1 MNLAPVLGIEAVK
14 LNRLANYVLLGVL
27 LLIYGGVV
35 WSGYYTFSRAGL
47 DENTVGMFFHNVLQV
62 EGSFVGLFVALFV
75 IINIGKE
82 YADGT
87 LRKNII
93 DGYSRQ
99 QFFTGKLAIMFLAA
113 LGVFMLGKIALLCG
127 GMLIGRLNGIT
138 QLITGTVLVKSF
150 LDILTTAVF
159 TFFLVFVTRSIVLSI
174 VLFFVWSILE
184 SVITQ
189 LARVLFDVE
198 NIGRFLPL
206 GSIDTAI
213 SLGRLAGT
221 ETILAAVFYAAA
233 MLAISYLLFL
243 RRDIK

>member
-113 LGVFMLGKIALLCG
+113 LGVFMVPSTRCPVSLADRAMRTVSVSRSSPTTMTSASLVATFATSQVAREILHKRSGGKSKTVSAGLLC
-127 GMLIGRLNGIT
+127 
-138 QLITGTVLVKSF
+138 
-150 LDILTTAVF
+150 
-159 TFFLVFVTRSIVLSI
+159 
-174 VLFFVWSILE
+174 
-184 SVITQ
+184 
-189 LARVLFDVE
+189 
-198 NIGRFLPL
+198 
-206 GSIDTAI
+206 
-213 SLGRLAGT
+213 
-221 ETILAAVFYAAA
+221 
-233 MLAISYLLFL
+233 
-243 RRDIK
+243 